1 VDRRPPVLDRRELP
15 LQLLRPHR
23 RGRLLL
29 LNVCPRSAR
38 DAPTGLFVPPSVYTL
53 F

>member
-1 VDRRPPVLDRRELP
+1 M
-15 LQLLRPHR
+15 
-23 RGRLLL
+23 
-29 LNVCPRSAR
+29 CPRSAR